1 MTSSP
6 TPEQIKAALLN
17 GPAARPPPGVEPN
30 FVDPT
35 NLDTAVITV
44 LSVCLTITSFA
55 VLIRLY
61 TKLFVMKSAA
71 YEDCKYRLFRS
82 N

>member
-17 GPAARPPPGVEPN
+17 GPAARPPPGVETN

-44 LSVCLTITSFA
+44 LSICLTITSFA
-55 VLIRLY
+55 VLIRWY
-61 TKLFVMKSAA
+61 TKFSVMKSVA
-71 YEDCKYRLFRS
+71 YEDCKSLLFDS
-82 N
+82 D